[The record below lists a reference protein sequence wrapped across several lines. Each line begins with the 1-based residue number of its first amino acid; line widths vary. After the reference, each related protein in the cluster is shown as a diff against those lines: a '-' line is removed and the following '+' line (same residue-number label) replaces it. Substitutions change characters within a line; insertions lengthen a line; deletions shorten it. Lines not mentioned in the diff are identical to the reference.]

1 MSNTL
6 VRDAPNFVIA
16 DVRVGLS
23 LDQLVRDAPNFVIPA
38 KSLPSNARGRE
49 SSVFF
54 TNAAG
59 SPLSYQNEQ
68 RRRHLR

>member
-6 VRDAPNFVIA
+6 VRDAPNFVIP

-38 KSLPSNARGRE
+38 KSLPSNALIGGGNPVSFSQTPLGPRFRGTT
-49 SSVFF
+49 F
-54 TNAAG
+54 A
-59 SPLSYQNEQ
+59 
-68 RRRHLR
+68 LR